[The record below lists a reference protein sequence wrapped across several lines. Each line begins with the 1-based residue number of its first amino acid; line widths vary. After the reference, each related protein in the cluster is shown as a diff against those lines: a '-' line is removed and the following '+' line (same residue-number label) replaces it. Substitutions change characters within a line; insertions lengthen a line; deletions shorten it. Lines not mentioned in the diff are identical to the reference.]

1 MNTSI
6 RVAIIIA
13 LAFFTAY
20 AQAAAKSPHE
30 THLAQLSG
38 TWQVVTQIGEER
50 LAFAAS
56 ATYSAARHY
65 LRFDLHDPRG
75 GSSPRMT
82 WIIGFDAHQSE
93 YVCYAIDDEQRTRG
107 PLLTRFSALSPDS
120 WQVSMRTRSDA
131 PVDSEHTLH
140 RV

>member
-30 THLAQLSG
+30 THLAHLSG
-38 TWQVVTQIGEER
+38 SWQIVSQIGEER
-50 LAFAAS
+50 LTFAAS
-56 ATYSAARHY
+56 ASYSAALHY
-65 LRFDLHDPRG
+65 LRIDLHDPG
-75 GSSPRMT
+75 GGEIPRLT

-93 YVCYAIDDEQRTRG
+93 YVCYSIDAAQRTRG
-107 PLLTRFSALSPDS
+107 PLVTRFAALSPDA
-120 WQVSMRTRSDA
+120 WQVSMRVGRNSPA
-131 PVDSEHTLH
+131 DSEYTL
-140 RV
+140 RRA

>member
-20 AQAAAKSPHE
+20 AQAAARSPQE

-38 TWQVVTQIGEER
+38 TWQVVTQIGDER
-50 LAFAAS
+50 LAFAAT

-65 LRFDLHDPRG
+65 LRFDLHDVRAGPVPRV
-75 GSSPRMT
+75 T
-82 WIIGFDAHQSE
+82 WIIGFDAHQGE

-107 PLLTRFSALSPDS
+107 PLLTRFAAVSPDH
-120 WQVSMRTRSDA
+120 WQVSMRARPDS
-131 PVDSEHTLH
+131 VVESEHTLY
-140 RV
+140 RL